1 MHRPSLPRRS
11 LRAPYLL
18 TPLAVAALSLS
29 LPVAAQE
36 VGDTTLPSI
45 GVTATAKRQQ
55 KASISGLGDAP
66 SWQQPV
72 QALTFSQD
80 ALRDAQV
87 TRLADLTKLDASTS
101 DAYNTVGYWD
111 YLTVRGF
118 ALDNAYNYRREG
130 LPISAE
136 TRIALDNKA
145 GIELFKGTSGIQ
157 AGVSSPGGLVN
168 YLVKRPES
176 RVRTATLSIDD
187 AGDVSTSVDLG
198 DRFGERKEWGLR
210 VNAAIEKLKSHID
223 ATDGHRRLAAVAM
236 DHVLAPGHVLE
247 AEVEHSYASQP
258 SIPGF
263 SMLGD
268 TLPSAK
274 DIDPGVNLNHQ
285 PWTQPSQFRGTT
297 GTIRIKSDLGQ
308 GWRSSVTYGAQYLK
322 SHDRAAFPSGCDS
335 EGIYDRYCSDGTFDI
350 YDFRSNNES
359 RTTRSLQAQ
368 VEGSV
373 TTGAVKHDMGASF
386 LRSVFNSDL
395 HMASFNYPPVGQ
407 GNVSGSFPALPQ
419 DPYPG
424 YPNTDRHERSS
435 ELSLRDALQFGDW
448 RAWIGLR
455 HSQIR
460 RQAIREDNSFATGVI
475 HKAVNTPWAAIGYN
489 VAPQTQAYVS
499 WGEGVEI
506 KYAPRNTANA
516 GAPMPL
522 LKSRQTELGVKGQVN
537 TPHSTQQWSVNVFHI
552 ARPEGATNA
561 DDVYLIDGQSKHI
574 GIEGSWQGRAGAW
587 GWGSSAMVLDAKR
600 ENSQFAANKSPV
612 NVPDQLLKVSG
623 SYTFKHPT
631 PVTLQADLIHE
642 GRRWVDVANTTR
654 IPAWNRLDLSLRATQ
669 TLDTRTVT
677 WRLAVNNVLDTRAWR
692 EAPNSFDHIYLF
704 PMAERTIAASAQI
717 EF

>member
-18 TPLAVAALSLS
+18 TPLAIAALSLS

-36 VGDTTLPSI
+36 SGDLTLPSI
-45 GVTATAKRQQ
+45 GVTATAKRQP

-66 SWQQPV
+66 AWQQPV

-87 TRLADLTKLDASTS
+87 TRLADVTKLDASTS

-168 YLVKRPES
+168 YLVKRPEG
-176 RVRTATLSIDD
+176 RVRTATFSIDD
-187 AGDVSTSVDLG
+187 AGDASTSVDLG

-210 VNAAIEKLKSHID
+210 INAAIEKLKSHID
-223 ATDGHRRLAAVAM
+223 ATDGHRRLAAIAV
-236 DHVLAPGHVLE
+236 DRVLVPGHVLE
-247 AEVEHSYASQP
+247 AEVEHSAASQP

-297 GTIRIKSDLGQ
+297 GTIRLKSDLGQ

-322 SHDRAAFPSGCDS
+322 SNDRAAFPWGCYPTNS
-335 EGIYDRYCSDGTFDI
+335 DRYCADGTFDL
-350 YDFRSNNES
+350 YDFRSDSES
-359 RTTRSLQAQ
+359 RLNQSLLAQ
-368 VEGSV
+368 IEGHV
-373 TTGAVKHDMGASF
+373 TTGTVRHEVGAAI
-386 LRSVFNSDL
+386 LRSTIKTDL
-395 HMASFNYPPVGQ
+395 HPGWFTPVGK
-407 GNVSGSFPALPQ
+407 GDISGQFPEMPPAASTPDYDQ
-419 DPYPG
+419 V
-424 YPNTDRHERSS
+424 DRHERTT
-435 ELSLRDALQFGDW
+435 ELSMRDAMQWGPHW
-448 RAWIGLR
+448 RAWMGLR

-460 RQAIREDNSFATGVI
+460 RQVNSNDGSFDTQVI
-475 HKAVNTPWAAIGYN
+475 HKTVNTPWAAIGYN

-537 TPHSTQQWSVNVFHI
+537 TPHTTQQWSASVFHI

-631 PVTLQADLIHE
+631 PVTLQADLVHE

-654 IPAWNRLDLSLRATQ
+654 IPAWNRVDLSLRATQ
-669 TLDTRTVT
+669 AWDARTVT
-677 WRLAVNNVLDTRAWR
+677 WRLAVNNVFDTRAWR

-704 PMAERTIAASAQI
+704 PMAERTITASAQI
-717 EF
+717 DF